1 MQEANNNGINVVAEL
16 SSDSSHIYDNAKAR
30 FVLKKIIGESENPNV
45 EVLSTDH
52 DLFMHNKKTGYGF
65 FCSF

>member
-1 MQEANNNGINVVAEL
+1 MHSL
-16 SSDSSHIYDNAKAR
+16 THIYDNVKAR

-65 FCSF
+65 FAHFD